1 VAFNTSLEN
10 NYTSIHTD
18 IAKHFPR
25 ASQDNIGESLIRQ
38 LVPGDKVSV
47 KLVQKHVKAEILE
60 IIPQMNAAYLSFEDF
75 PSVYDEYQPCDLLRL
90 PSREEIPVG
99 DIKPGLL
106 VLDFSSSNE
115 YRARIQSTQ
124 HGTMAR
130 VKMTVSEHQ
139 MVRLISPDMILGRYI
154 PPVRRSKK
162 KYEKAVFDTE
172 VCDEVAPPLEVLV
185 DQVVQ
190 TFGRGAAI
198 VTGIHTEKSS
208 ITHVDLRYLIGK
220 QTTECMVPIKNIWLA
235 PELNADSGNANC
247 PVALIDLSQSSDV
260 DESVGGG
267 SNFSDNNNAHENMK
281 TDLTSQSSDVDKSGG
296 DGSNFSDNEND
307 AHEKMK
313 TDLTSQSSD
322 VDESGGD
329 GSNFSDNNNAHENMK
344 TDLTSQSS
352 DVDKSGG
359 DGSNFSDNEND
370 AHENMKTDLTSQS
383 SDVDKSG
390 GGGSNFSDNNNTH
403 ENMKTDLTSQS
414 SDVDKSGGDGS
425 NFSDENKNDGQ
436 DNIS

>member
-1 VAFNTSLEN
+1 MKCLHEFRYRQSKIIPPFKPRRGKALTNIVPQNRKNVITRDISKLRIGSKPIVAFNTSLEN

-307 AHEKMK
+307 AHE
-313 TDLTSQSSD
+313 
-322 VDESGGD
+322 
-329 GSNFSDNNNAHENMK
+329 NMK

-370 AHENMKTDLTSQS
+370 AHENT
-383 SDVDKSG
+383 
-390 GGGSNFSDNNNTH
+390 
-403 ENMKTDLTSQS
+403 KTDLTSQS
-414 SDVDKSGGDGS
+414 SDVDKSGGDES
-425 NFSDENKNDGQ
+425 NFSDDNKNDAQ